1 MVILIV
7 EDEFLIGWTLKLV
20 LAVAG
25 HHALGPA
32 ASADEA
38 LHLARKYHPELAFVD
53 INIAGDGDG
62 IEVARALTRELGT
75 SCIFLTA
82 QGDRA
87 RGARDTALG
96 LIDKPYDP
104 HEVLRAV
111 DVVHSIRSGATLP
124 AIPKRLELFHSPPPA
139 MAR

>member
-1 MVILIV
+1 MVILVV
-7 EDEFLIGWTLKLV
+7 EDDFLIGWTLKLV

-32 ASADEA
+32 ASAEEA
-38 LHLARKYHPELAFVD
+38 LQLARKDQPELAFVD
-53 INIAGDGDG
+53 INIAGDRDG

-82 QGDRA
+82 QADRA
-87 RGARDTALG
+87 RAARDTALG

-104 HEVLRAV
+104 YEVVRAV

-124 AIPKRLELFHSPPPA
+124 AIPRRLELFHRPPPT
-139 MAR
+139 MVR